1 MVLLAN
7 KINKKK
13 KTHGLCKKYYQI
25 LFKSGKLL
33 SVDIPFFHLPPHIS
47 SYMCQRSSTH
57 VRTCGDQ
64 TKDLTPCPMW
74 QIWHPAFK
82 KDLYVESNATRNIHS
97 FCLNILF
104 FIFLYCVIFHIDIWW
119 VFPGTSTIGKRSI
132 YEK

>member
-7 KINKKK
+7 KINNKKNSWTLQK
-13 KTHGLCKKYYQI
+13 ILSDSIQKWQI
-25 LFKSGKLL
+25 
-33 SVDIPFFHLPPHIS
+33 VECWHPFLPPHVS

-97 FCLNILF
+97 FCFNILF

-119 VFPGTSTIGKRSI
+119 VFPGTSTIGKSSI